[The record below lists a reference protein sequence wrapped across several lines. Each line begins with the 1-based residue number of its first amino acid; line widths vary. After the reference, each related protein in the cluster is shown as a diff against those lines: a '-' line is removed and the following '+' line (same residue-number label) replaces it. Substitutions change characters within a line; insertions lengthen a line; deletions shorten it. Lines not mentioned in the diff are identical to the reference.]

1 MRPEQHPTITK
12 QSENSHADS
21 VTTHPAFAQ
30 IGASRVSGSA
40 RLYGSDF
47 VHQNFVRVRIAPSEL
62 HRSLA
67 NDNPYG
73 SNRSYIEIDL
83 SEAQWASFVSSMNI
97 GFGVQCTLRY
107 RNGEEIPGIA
117 PPDED
122 RQQQFRREVSERA
135 QKALES
141 LDILSADIADLKVS
155 EKQKKALEGRLARA
169 RQQLL
174 SNMPYVLQQFAE
186 NMEKTVEK
194 AKVEVNA
201 YVVSTIRRAGLEA
214 LGAPPLA
221 LEDSR
226 ADETGDE

>member
-12 QSENSHADS
+12 PESGHADS

-47 VHQNFVRVRIAPSEL
+47 VHQHFVRVRIVPSEL
-62 HRSLA
+62 HRNLA

-117 PPDED
+117 PPEEN
-122 RQQQFRREVSERA
+122 RQQQFWREVSERA
-135 QKALES
+135 QEALES
-141 LDILSADIADLKVS
+141 LDSLSADIADLKVS
-155 EKQKKALEGRLARA
+155 EKQKKTLEGRLASA

-174 SNMPYVLQQFAE
+174 SNMPFVLEQFAE

-201 YVVSTIRRAGLEA
+201 YVVSTIQRAGLEA
-214 LGAPPLA
+214 LGASPLA
-221 LEDSR
+221 LEGGR
-226 ADETGDE
+226 ANETGNT